1 MEEEE
6 EQQQQEW
13 GSTHLTKSAMEVRVT
28 WSWVCVLV
36 MSRIAS
42 GMACRGIAHCSG
54 KSPRSPTARA
64 GRPGVGCPCPWVGDG
79 ERPQRVGS
87 PVSAGSAIRPAAGAV
102 SAHNLD
108 L

>member
-1 MEEEE
+1 M
-6 EQQQQEW
+6 
-13 GSTHLTKSAMEVRVT
+13 TKSAMEVRVT

-42 GMACRGIAHCSG
+42 GIACSGIAHCSG
-54 KSPRSPTARA
+54 KSPRSPTARG
-64 GRPGVGCPCPWVGDG
+64 GRPAPGVGCPWVGDG
-79 ERPQRVGS
+79 ERPQSVGS
-87 PVSAGSAIRPAAGAV
+87 ASAGSAIRPAAGAV